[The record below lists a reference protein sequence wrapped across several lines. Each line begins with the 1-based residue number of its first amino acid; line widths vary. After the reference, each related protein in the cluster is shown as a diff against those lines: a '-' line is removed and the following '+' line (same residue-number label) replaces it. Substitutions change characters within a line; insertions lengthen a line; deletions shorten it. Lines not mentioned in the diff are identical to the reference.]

1 MCALV
6 RNDIFLFDNEDEK
19 AYTDYEV
26 ILMKKEEILSYIRL
40 FLAPV
45 LVMLLGLILI
55 VNPDSATVLISKI
68 LGGVIILIGIGAGI
82 AAIFNKKGRT
92 AKAITAVVMAFVG
105 GWLVNNPLALAA
117 WLGRFIGVL
126 LVIDGLQ
133 DIAELRRFGKSFLM
147 PLIVAIVGVVL
158 ILMPMTTS
166 RLVFTLCGVVVLI
179 IGAAMLLD
187 RIKSK
192 PRLKSSDIVDAE

>member
-1 MCALV
+1 
-6 RNDIFLFDNEDEK
+6 
-19 AYTDYEV
+19 
-26 ILMKKEEILSYIRL
+26 MKKEDILSYIRL

-55 VNPDSATVLISKI
+55 INPDSATALISRI
-68 LGGVIILIGIGAGI
+68 LGGIIILIAIGTGIS
-82 AAIFNKKGRT
+82 AIFNSRGRT
-92 AKAITAVVMAFVG
+92 AKAITSVVMAIVG
-105 GWLVNNPLALAA
+105 GWLMNNPLALAA

-133 DIAELRRFGKSFLM
+133 DIGELRRFGKSFLL

-166 RLVFTLCGVVVLI
+166 RLVFTLCGVAVLI

-187 RIKSK
+187 RLKAK
-192 PRLKSSDIVDAE
+192 PRLKSSSDIIDAE

>member
-1 MCALV
+1 M
-6 RNDIFLFDNEDEK
+6 RNDIFLFDNGVEK

-26 ILMKKEEILSYIRL
+26 IFMKKEEILSYIRL

-92 AKAITAVVMAFVG
+92 AKAITAVVMAIVG

-117 WLGRFIGVL
+117 WIGRFIGVL
-126 LVIDGLQ
+126 LIIDGIQ
-133 DIAELRRFGKSFLM
+133 DIIELRRFGKTFLLPLIITAVGAVLVLM
-147 PLIVAIVGVVL
+147 PL
-158 ILMPMTTS
+158 TTS
-166 RLVFTLCGVVVLI
+166 RLVFTLCGIVVLV
-179 IGAAMLLD
+179 IGGAMLLD
-187 RIKSK
+187 RLKSK
-192 PRLKSSDIVDAE
+192 PRLESAGDIIDAE